1 MKTSNYLK
9 TIFLLV
15 LIITSCTPEVITIE
29 MIKDNP
35 AKYVAK
41 DYFMISNI
49 SIVETASFMN
59 YSISIIEDETGSIP
73 FISSKPYN
81 NSQRITREQVK
92 YVRLYS
98 DKQQNVEL
106 LVDKKSNDMIKT
118 YGPIVANF
126 ILETSFKSLL

>member
-1 MKTSNYLK
+1 MYSYLK
-9 TIFLLV
+9 SILLLLV
-15 LIITSCTPEVITIE
+15 ITSCSPELITIQ

-35 AKYVAK
+35 TKYAAK
-41 DYFMISNI
+41 DYFIISNI
-49 SIVETASFMN
+49 SIVETASFLN

-81 NSQRITREQVK
+81 HSQAIAKEQVK
-92 YVRLYS
+92 YVRIYS

-118 YGPIVANF
+118 YGPMVANL
-126 ILETSFKSLL
+126 ILETSLKSL

>member
-1 MKTSNYLK
+1 MKTPNYLK
-9 TIFLLV
+9 IALFFT
-15 LIITSCTPEVITIE
+15 LILTSCGSEVTTIQ

-35 AKYVAK
+35 AKYAAK
-41 DYFMISNI
+41 DYFIISNI

-81 NSQRITREQVK
+81 NSQSITREQVK

-98 DKQQNVEL
+98 DRQQNVEL